1 MDYRGA
7 DGEGQ
12 TGKTGDQ
19 WPSGQSLSESC
30 IGTEAGEPYADGPRQ
45 SEARLHSECV
55 VKYWISGRQGLC
67 EL

>member
-45 SEARLHSECV
+45 RGCYETGLHVSE
-55 VKYWISGRQGLC
+55 
-67 EL
+67 